1 MNILGVETMPKSKES
16 RKDDV
21 KPKLKVRFA
30 QLNIQ
35 QLEVAEYMNESK
47 QTISAWANGHKEPSL
62 IKAYRLA
69 HFLKCTVDD
78 LWEYVEKKEE

>member
-1 MNILGVETMPKSKES
+1 MNNLGVGTMPKSKDS

-30 QLNIQ
+30 QLSIQ
-35 QLEVAEYMNESK
+35 QLEVAEYMKESK
-47 QTISAWANGHKEPSL
+47 QTISAWANGHSEPSL

-69 HFLKCTVDD
+69 HFLGCKVDD
-78 LWEYVEKKEE
+78 LWEYVEEKEE